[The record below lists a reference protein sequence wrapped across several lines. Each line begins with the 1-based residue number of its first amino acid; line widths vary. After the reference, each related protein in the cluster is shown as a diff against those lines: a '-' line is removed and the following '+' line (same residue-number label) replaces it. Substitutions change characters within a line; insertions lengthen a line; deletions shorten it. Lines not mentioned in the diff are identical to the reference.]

1 MLKIHKM
8 LATILVPL
16 CIGSLSCNKAS
27 SNISYGQIR
36 GVVRLVDDLNNPQ
49 SFAGMQVTAENTGV
63 STMSDSLGRYF
74 LNGLQNGIY
83 NLVYSKPGYG
93 TYILVGFN
101 NNGNVSYNP
110 SIVPLVTMGQFS
122 TTTFTALTV
131 NVNND
136 SVVLRPTIDPAGT
149 TIQPRGIRFFYGTVP
164 DISSENYMAYS
175 KVYQLSNATG
185 VLKVGYDYFYSLGF
199 TSGETVYI
207 KGYGDAFFSNDYD
220 DPQTG
225 KHIFPNLNDT
235 TVDAVSFI
243 LP

>member
-8 LATILVPL
+8 FTALLLLLGILT
-16 CIGSLSCNKAS
+16 LSCNKSS

-49 SFAGMQVTAENTGV
+49 TFAGMQITAENTGL
-63 STMSDSLGRYF
+63 STTSDSTGKYI
-74 LNGLQNGIY
+74 LNGLKNGIY
-83 NLVYSKPGYG
+83 NLVFSKPGYG

-101 NNGNVSYNP
+101 NNGNALDHP
-110 SIVPLVTMGQFS
+110 SIVPLTTLGKFS
-122 TTTFTALTV
+122 TTTLSAFYV
-131 NVNND
+131 NVQND

-149 TIQPRGIRFFYGTVP
+149 ADQPRGIRFFYGT
-164 DISSENYMAYS
+164 DSTISNENFTAYS
-175 KVYQLSNATG
+175 KVYQLSNSTG
-185 VLKVGYDYFYSLGF
+185 ILKVGPDYFYSLGF
-199 TSGETVYI
+199 SAGDTIYI

-225 KHIFPNLNDT
+225 QHIFPNLNT
-235 TVDAVSFI
+235 TSPVSVSFI